1 MIFLTASNDPRLMV
15 DGINVGARYY
25 VIKPFDLDE
34 LHREDEARVVSG
46 GSVSASEHGKRPSD
60 LRAELEA
67 AARRVVDQLRA
78 SAVVV
83 QAADVAARVVE
94 EHQDIPEVRKRLDF
108 MWRHIEEYVETILSA
123 D

>member
-1 MIFLTASNDPRLMV
+1 VSA
-15 DGINVGARYY
+15 G
-25 VIKPFDLDE
+25 DLD
-34 LHREDEARVVSG
+34 
-46 GSVSASEHGKRPSD
+46 KRPSE

-78 SAVVV
+78 SAVAV

-94 EHQDIPEVRKRLDF
+94 EHQNLPEVRKRLDF
-108 MWRHIEEYVETILSA
+108 MWRHLEEYVETILSA

>member
-1 MIFLTASNDPRLMV
+1 M
-15 DGINVGARYY
+15 
-25 VIKPFDLDE
+25 
-34 LHREDEARVVSG
+34 
-46 GSVSASEHGKRPSD
+46 SASDEGKRPSE

-78 SAVVV
+78 SAVEV

-94 EHQDIPEVRKRLDF
+94 EHQNIPEVRKRLDF